1 MGCEVSPSRLFRP
14 VGACLRELKVI
25 AVFRHSNYE
34 LMREEREKQK
44 IDDGKIKTHSVPD
57 PAKSR
62 VGRVPVSEARCS
74 KRFSRM
80 GHTHPTAKKR
90 LRLRQTKAPP
100 RDRRTVWP
108 HCWPSRKCRI
118 QACNLC
124 PLTSGRT
131 RSARGSAFHRPGR
144 PNRPRTSFFGL
155 ASRKTCRSANIAVQ
169 PISVWK
175 ERVPKG
181 TNS

>member
-1 MGCEVSPSRLFRP
+1 MSPSRLFRP
-14 VGACLRELKVI
+14 VGARLREPKVI
-25 AVFRHSNYE
+25 AVFGHPNYE
-34 LMREEREKQK
+34 LMREEREKRK

-57 PAKSR
+57 TAKSR
-62 VGRVPVSEARCS
+62 VGRVPVTGARCS

-90 LRLRQTKAPP
+90 LRLRQMKAPP
-100 RDRRTVWP
+100 RGRRTVWP
-108 HCWPSRKCRI
+108 HCRPSRKCRI
-118 QACNLC
+118 PACNRC
-124 PLTSGRT
+124 PLTSSRT
-131 RSARGSAFHRPGR
+131 RSARDSAFRRLGR
-144 PNRPRTSFFGL
+144 PHCPRTSFSGSAF
-155 ASRKTCRSANIAVQ
+155 RKTYHSANTAVQ